1 METLFFF
8 EGETRDCVFPTLYTE
23 RLPAADVELFSRK
36 RKKKLK
42 LCDHYIIIVAAPF
55 LFVRYWSQIEISQCI
70 VS

>member
-1 METLFFF
+1 M
-8 EGETRDCVFPTLYTE
+8 RDCVFPTLYTE